1 MKPSGKIDISALS
14 PELLQGL
21 ENAGLKPKEARVYL
35 SLLRSG
41 QTGASQISRDTGLHG
56 QFVYD
61 ALGSLEEKG
70 LAQYAI
76 VRGRR
81 KYSARNPRH
90 MSQQLEER
98 KRELDGLIKT
108 LETRVLIDPAHQFE
122 VFQGQSSFIANEM
135 ALLKAMPAEGTV
147 LVIGGE
153 NDRYAEKCGS
163 AMEELDYIRKRKNIR
178 LRYIGAESQRAE
190 LEKRSESS
198 LFSYRILPGNF
209 EGSSNWGAYVELGI
223 FGLYV
228 FSDPVTSFIV
238 RNEQIAHNFK
248 TFFETLWKMAR

>member
-1 MKPSGKIDISALS
+1 MKPSIKADTSILA
-14 PELLQGL
+14 PELVRGF

-61 ALGSLEEKG
+61 ALDRLYEKG
-70 LAQYAI
+70 LAQYVI

-81 KYSARNPRH
+81 KYSARNPRYL
-90 MSQQLEER
+90 SQQIEER
-98 KRELDGLIKT
+98 KRGLDELIKT
-108 LETRVLIDPAHQFE
+108 LETQVLIDPAHQFE
-122 VFQGQSSFIANEM
+122 VFQGQSSFVANEM
-135 ALLKAMPAEGTV
+135 ALLKTMPKGGTV

-153 NDRYAEKCGS
+153 NDRYAEKCGG
-163 AMEELDYIRKRKNIR
+163 AIEELDYLRKKKNIR
-178 LRYIGAESQRAE
+178 VRYIGAESQRAE
-190 LEKRSESS
+190 LERRSENR

-209 EGSSNWGAYVELGI
+209 EGSSNWGVYEELGT
-223 FGLYV
+223 FGLYI

-238 RNEQIAHNFK
+238 RNKQIAGNFK
-248 TFFETLWKMAR
+248 TFFEVLWKMAR